1 MVDLKEVTQSHTVL
15 ARTGY
20 CFEVKKGDLI
30 RLTDL
35 EGAQPIDF
43 WAFNK
48 SDVREFLSVEHTRV
62 ANLSLDVRPGQSAV
76 TTKRRPIVTMV
87 EDNSPGQHDMLL
99 AACDI
104 TRYQQLGVK
113 EYHANCQDNLHA
125 ALKEKGIEL
134 GFTPQPWNLFTNF
147 PVTPDRKVVITAPET
162 KAGDNLTLRAEMDA
176 YVAVSACPQDQNQTC
191 GGQPT
196 DVKIEVGH
204 E

>member
-1 MVDLKEVTQSHTVL
+1 MIDLKEVTQSHTVP

-48 SDVREFLSVEHTRV
+48 SDVKEFLSVEHTRV
-62 ANLSLDVRPGQSAV
+62 ANLSLDVRPGQSTV
-76 TTKRRPIVTMV
+76 TTKRQPIVTMV

-113 EYHANCQDNLHA
+113 EYHVNCQDNLHA

-134 GFTPQPWNLFTNF
+134 GFSPQPWNLFTNF
-147 PVTPDRKVVITAPET
+147 PVTPDRKIIITAPET
-162 KAGDNLTLRAEMDA
+162 KAGDNLILRAEMDA
-176 YVAVSACPQDQNQTC
+176 YIAISACPQDQNQTC

-196 DVKIEVGH
+196 NVKIEVGQK
-204 E
+204 